1 MASLQ
6 GFLARLRGDRVDTI
20 AREVAEVHDRMLAMN
35 HMMVHEANSVAD
47 AMTVTSS
54 TLETINDSVA
64 RLIESVARL
73 IESTEL
79 QRGVLLELN
88 HDVRS
93 GADASLPLFLGYA
106 ERLRLDTDTAIGAAQ
121 VIERQLSVLES
132 LIAPSEQAEP
142 T

>member
-6 GFLARLRGDRVDTI
+6 GIVARLRGDRLDTI
-20 AREVAEVHDRMLAMN
+20 AGEVAEVHGLVLAMN
-35 HMMVHEANSVAD
+35 HIMVHQAQSVAD

-54 TLETINDSVA
+54 TLTAINDSVA
-64 RLIESVARL
+64 RLVESMA
-73 IESTEL
+73 L
-79 QRGVLLELN
+79 QRSVLLELN

-132 LIAPSEQAEP
+132 LIAASQETEP
-142 T
+142 K